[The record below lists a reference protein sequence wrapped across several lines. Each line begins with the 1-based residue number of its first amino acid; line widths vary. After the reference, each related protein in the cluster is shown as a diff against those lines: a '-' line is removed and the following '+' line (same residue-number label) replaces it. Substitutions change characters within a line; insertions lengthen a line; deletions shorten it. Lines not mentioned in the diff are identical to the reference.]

1 MGLHVLALVLLAAA
15 AHAAWNAWL
24 KDSGDKL
31 SSMAAISVGWLIVG
45 CISIPIVGVPSLA
58 SWPYLLASTVVHT
71 GYALLLISAYRH
83 AEFSL
88 AYPIARGTGP
98 MLVALCAPLF
108 VSEYLEGPGF
118 FAVTLIVIGIFL
130 IGMFGNERSL
140 GGRRAVLLSLAT
152 GVLIAGYTMIDGQ
165 GARAGS
171 NPHAYVAWL
180 LALLAFPIIVLSK
193 RRLNKNLKSLLADH
207 WQKGVPIGV
216 LSALA
221 YWVVVWAMTVAPMA
235 LVAAARETSIL
246 FAALVS
252 WGVLREKVRPLRWA
266 GVIVTVFGLVLAKF

>member
-1 MGLHVLALVLLAAA
+1 MDLHVLALVLLAAA

-45 CISIPIVGVPSLA
+45 CISIPIVGAPSLA

-71 GYALLLISAYRH
+71 GYAMLLISAYRH

-98 MLVALCAPLF
+98 LLVALSAPLF
-108 VSEYLEGPGF
+108 VSEYLEGPSF
-118 FAVTLIVIGIFL
+118 FAVTLIVIGVFL

-152 GVLIAGYTMIDGQ
+152 GVLIAAYTMIDGL

-171 NPHAYVAWL
+171 NAHAYVGWL
-180 LALLAFPIIVLSK
+180 LVLIAIPIIVLSRK
-193 RRLNKNLKSLLADH
+193 RLNKNMKSLLAGH
-207 WQKGVPIGV
+207 WQKGIPIGV

-221 YWVVVWAMTVAPMA
+221 YWVIVWAMTVAPMA

-266 GVIVTVFGLVLAKF
+266 GVIVILIGLVLAKF

>member
-1 MGLHVLALVLLAAA
+1 MDLHVLALVLLAAA

-31 SSMAAISVGWLIVG
+31 SSMAALSVGCLIVG

-88 AYPIARGTGP
+88 AYPIARGTAP

-130 IGMFGNERSL
+130 IGMFGNERGL

-152 GVLIAGYTMIDGQ
+152 GVMIAAYTMIDGQ

-193 RRLNKNLKSLLADH
+193 RRLNKNLKSLFADH
-207 WQKGVPIGV
+207 WQKSVPIGV

-221 YWVVVWAMTVAPMA
+221 YWVVIWAMTVAPMA

-266 GVIVTVFGLVLAKF
+266 GVIVTLIGLVLAKF

>member
-1 MGLHVLALVLLAAA
+1 MDLHVLALVLLAAA

-31 SSMAAISVGWLIVG
+31 SSMAAISMGWLIVG
-45 CISIPIVGVPSLA
+45 CISIPIVGAPSLA

-71 GYALLLISAYRH
+71 GYAMLLISAYRH

-98 MLVALCAPLF
+98 LLVALSAPLF
-108 VSEYLEGPGF
+108 VSEYLEGPSF
-118 FAVTLIVIGIFL
+118 FAVTLIVIGVFL

-152 GVLIAGYTMIDGQ
+152 GVLIAAYTMIDGL

-171 NPHAYVAWL
+171 NAHAYVGWL
-180 LALLAFPIIVLSK
+180 LVLIAIPIIVLSRK
-193 RRLNKNLKSLLADH
+193 RLNKNMKSLLAGH

-221 YWVVVWAMTVAPMA
+221 YWVIVWAMTVAPMA
-235 LVAAARETSIL
+235 LVAATRETSIL

-266 GVIVTVFGLVLAKF
+266 GVIVILIGLVLAKF

>member
-1 MGLHVLALVLLAAA
+1 MDLHVLALVLLAAA

-31 SSMAAISVGWLIVG
+31 SSMAAMSVGWLIVG
-45 CISIPIVGVPSLA
+45 CVSISIVGAPSLA
-58 SWPYLLASTVVHT
+58 AWPYLLASTVVHT
-71 GYALLLISAYRH
+71 GYAMLLISAYRH

-98 MLVALCAPLF
+98 MLVALSAPLF
-108 VSEYLEGPGF
+108 VSEYLEGPSF

-130 IGMFGNERSL
+130 IGLFGNERSL

-152 GVLIAGYTMIDGQ
+152 GVLIAAYTMIDGQ
-165 GARAGS
+165 GARAGAD
-171 NPHAYVAWL
+171 PHAYVVWL
-180 LALLAFPIIVLSK
+180 LALTAFPIIVLSK
-193 RRLNKNLKSLLADH
+193 KKLNKNLKSLLAGH
-207 WQKGVPIGV
+207 WQKGIPIGV

-221 YWVVVWAMTVAPMA
+221 YWVIVWAMTVAPMA
-235 LVAAARETSIL
+235 LVAATRETSIL

-252 WGVLREKVRPLRWA
+252 WGVLGEKVRPLRWA
-266 GVIVTVFGLVLAKF
+266 GVIVTLLGLILAKF

>member
-1 MGLHVLALVLLAAA
+1 MDLHVLALVLLAAA

-45 CISIPIVGVPSLA
+45 CISIPIVGAPSLA

-71 GYALLLISAYRH
+71 GYAMLLISAYRH

-98 MLVALCAPLF
+98 LLVALSAPLF
-108 VSEYLEGPGF
+108 VSEYLEGPSF
-118 FAVTLIVIGIFL
+118 FAVTLIVIGVFL

-152 GVLIAGYTMIDGQ
+152 GVLIAAYTMIDGL

-171 NPHAYVAWL
+171 NAHAYVGWL
-180 LALLAFPIIVLSK
+180 LVLIAIPIIVLSRK
-193 RRLNKNLKSLLADH
+193 RLNKNMKSLLAGH

-221 YWVVVWAMTVAPMA
+221 YWVIVWAMTVAPMA
-235 LVAAARETSIL
+235 LVAATRETSIL

-266 GVIVTVFGLVLAKF
+266 GVIVILIGLVLAKF

>member
-1 MGLHVLALVLLAAA
+1 MDLHVLALVLLAAA

-31 SSMAAISVGWLIVG
+31 SSMAAIAVGWLIVG
-45 CISIPIVGVPSLA
+45 CISIPVVGVPGIA
-58 SWPYLLASTVVHT
+58 SWPYLLGSTVVHT
-71 GYALLLISAYRH
+71 GYAMLLITAYRH

-98 MLVALCAPLF
+98 LLVALSAPLF
-108 VSEYLEGPGF
+108 VNEYLEGPSF

-130 IGMFGNERSL
+130 IGAFGNERSL
-140 GGRRAVLLSLAT
+140 GGRRAILYSLAT
-152 GVLIAGYTMIDGQ
+152 GVLIAAYTMIDGQ

-171 NPHAYVAWL
+171 MPHAYAGWL
-180 LALLAFPIIVLSK
+180 FVLIAIPIIVLAK
-193 RRLNKNLKSLLADH
+193 NKLNKNMKTLVAGH

-221 YWVVVWAMTVAPMA
+221 YWVIVWAMTVAPMA
-235 LVAAARETSIL
+235 LVAAVRETSIL

-252 WGVLREKVRPLRWA
+252 WGVLGEKVRPLRWA
-266 GVIVTVFGLVLAKF
+266 GVVVTLIGLVVAKF

>member
-1 MGLHVLALVLLAAA
+1 MDLHVLALVLLAAA

-45 CISIPIVGVPSLA
+45 CVSIPIVGVPSLT
-58 SWPYLLASTVVHT
+58 SWPYLLASIVVHT
-71 GYALLLISAYRH
+71 GYAMLLISAYRH

-98 MLVALCAPLF
+98 MLVALSAPLF

-130 IGMFGNERSL
+130 IGLFGNERSL

-152 GVLIAGYTMIDGQ
+152 GVLIAAYTMIDGQ
-165 GARAGS
+165 GARAGAD
-171 NPHAYVAWL
+171 PHAYVGWL
-180 LALLAFPIIVLSK
+180 LVLIAFPIILLSK
-193 RRLNKNLKSLLADH
+193 TRLNKNMKSLLAGH
-207 WQKGVPIGV
+207 WQKGIPIGV

-221 YWVVVWAMTVAPMA
+221 YWVIVWAMTVAPMA
-235 LVAAARETSIL
+235 LVAATRETSIL

-252 WGVLREKVRPLRWA
+252 WGVLGEKVRPLRWA
-266 GVIVTVFGLVLAKF
+266 GVIVTLIGLILAKF

>member
-1 MGLHVLALVLLAAA
+1 MDLHVLALVLLAAA

-24 KDSGDKL
+24 KDSGDRL
-31 SSMAAISVGWLIVG
+31 SSMAAIAVGWLIVG
-45 CISIPIVGVPSLA
+45 CISIPVVGVPGIA

-71 GYALLLISAYRH
+71 GYAMLLITAYKH

-98 MLVALCAPLF
+98 LLVALCAPLF
-108 VSEYLEGPGF
+108 VREYLEGPSF

-130 IGMFGNERSL
+130 IGAFGNERSL
-140 GGRRAVLLSLAT
+140 GGRRAVLYSLAT
-152 GVLIAGYTMIDGQ
+152 GVLIAAYTMIDGQ
-165 GARAGS
+165 GARTGS
-171 NPHAYVAWL
+171 TPHAYAAWL
-180 LALLAFPIIVLSK
+180 FVLIAGPIIVFSK
-193 RRLNKNLKSLLADH
+193 KKLNKDMRALITGQL
-207 WQKGVPIGV
+207 QKGVPIGV

-221 YWVVVWAMTVAPMA
+221 YWVIVWAMTVAPMA
-235 LVAAARETSIL
+235 LVAATRETSIL

-266 GVIVTVFGLVLAKF
+266 GVVVTLVGLVAAKF

>member
-1 MGLHVLALVLLAAA
+1 MDLHVLALVLLAAA

-45 CISIPIVGVPSLA
+45 CISIPIVGAPSLA

-71 GYALLLISAYRH
+71 GYAMLLISAYRH

-98 MLVALCAPLF
+98 LLVALSAPLF
-108 VSEYLEGPGF
+108 VSEYLEGPSF
-118 FAVTLIVIGIFL
+118 FAVTLIVIGVFL

-152 GVLIAGYTMIDGQ
+152 GVLIAAYTMIDGL

-171 NPHAYVAWL
+171 NAHAYVGWL
-180 LALLAFPIIVLSK
+180 LVLIAIPIIVLSRK
-193 RRLNKNLKSLLADH
+193 RLNKNMKSLLAGH

-221 YWVVVWAMTVAPMA
+221 YWVIVWAMTVAPMA
-235 LVAAARETSIL
+235 LVAATRETSIL

-266 GVIVTVFGLVLAKF
+266 GVIVILIGLVLTKF

>member
-1 MGLHVLALVLLAAA
+1 MDLHVLALVLLAAA

-31 SSMAAISVGWLIVG
+31 SSMAAISMGWLIVG
-45 CISIPIVGVPSLA
+45 CISIPIVGAPSLA

-71 GYALLLISAYRH
+71 GYAMLLISAYRH

-98 MLVALCAPLF
+98 LLVALSAPLF
-108 VSEYLEGPGF
+108 VSEYLEGPSF
-118 FAVTLIVIGIFL
+118 FAVTLIVIGVFL

-152 GVLIAGYTMIDGQ
+152 GVLIAAYTMIDGL

-171 NPHAYVAWL
+171 NAHAYVGWL
-180 LALLAFPIIVLSK
+180 LVLIAIPIIVLSRK
-193 RRLNKNLKSLLADH
+193 RLNKNMKSLLAGH

-221 YWVVVWAMTVAPMA
+221 YWVIVWAMTVAPMA
-235 LVAAARETSIL
+235 LVAATRETSIL

-266 GVIVTVFGLVLAKF
+266 GVIVILIGLVLTKF

>member
-1 MGLHVLALVLLAAA
+1 MDLHVLALVLLAAA
-15 AHAAWNAWL
+15 AHAGWNAWL

-31 SSMAAISVGWLIVG
+31 SSMAAMSVGWLIVG
-45 CISIPIVGVPSLA
+45 CISIPIVGAPSLA

-71 GYALLLISAYRH
+71 GYAMLLISAYRH

-98 MLVALCAPLF
+98 LLVALSAPLF
-108 VSEYLEGPGF
+108 VSEYLEGPSF
-118 FAVTLIVIGIFL
+118 FAVTLIVIGVFL

-152 GVLIAGYTMIDGQ
+152 GVLIAAYTMIDGL

-171 NPHAYVAWL
+171 NAHAYVGWL
-180 LALLAFPIIVLSK
+180 LVLIAFPIIVLSK
-193 RRLNKNLKSLLADH
+193 KRLNKNMKSLLAGH
-207 WQKGVPIGV
+207 WQKGIPIGV

-221 YWVVVWAMTVAPMA
+221 YWVIVWAMTVAPMA

-266 GVIVTVFGLVLAKF
+266 GVIVILIGLVLAKF

>member
-1 MGLHVLALVLLAAA
+1 MDLHVLALVLLAAA

-24 KDSGDKL
+24 KDSGDKF

-45 CISIPIVGVPSLA
+45 CVSIPIVGAPSLA
-58 SWPYLLASTVVHT
+58 AWPYLLASTVVHT
-71 GYALLLISAYRH
+71 GYAMLLISAYRH

-98 MLVALCAPLF
+98 MLVALSAPLF
-108 VSEYLEGPGF
+108 VSEYLEGPSF

-130 IGMFGNERSL
+130 IGLFGNERSL

-152 GVLIAGYTMIDGQ
+152 GVLIAAYTMIDGQ
-165 GARAGS
+165 GARAGA
-171 NPHAYVAWL
+171 NPHAYVGWL
-180 LALLAFPIIVLSK
+180 LVLIAFPIIVLSK
-193 RRLNKNLKSLLADH
+193 KKLNKNVKSLLAEH

-221 YWVVVWAMTVAPMA
+221 YWVIVWAMTVAPMA

-252 WGVLREKVRPLRWA
+252 WGVLGEKVRPLRWA
-266 GVIVTVFGLVLAKF
+266 GVFVTLIGLILAKF

>member
-1 MGLHVLALVLLAAA
+1 VDLHVLALVLLAAA

-45 CISIPIVGVPSLA
+45 CISIPIVGAPSLA

-71 GYALLLISAYRH
+71 GYAMLLISAYRH

-98 MLVALCAPLF
+98 MLVALSAPLF
-108 VSEYLEGPGF
+108 VSEYLEGPSF

-152 GVLIAGYTMIDGQ
+152 GVLIAAYTMIDGQ
-165 GARAGS
+165 GARVGS
-171 NPHAYVAWL
+171 DPHAYVGWL
-180 LALLAFPIIVLSK
+180 LVLIAFPIIVLSK
-193 RRLNKNLKSLLADH
+193 KKLNKNVKSLLDGH
-207 WQKGVPIGV
+207 WQKGIPIGV

-221 YWVVVWAMTVAPMA
+221 YWVIVWAMTVAPMA
-235 LVAAARETSIL
+235 LVAATRETSIL

-252 WGVLREKVRPLRWA
+252 WGVLGEKVRPLRWA
-266 GVIVTVFGLVLAKF
+266 GVIVTLIGLILAKF

>member
-1 MGLHVLALVLLAAA
+1 MDLHVLALVLLAAA

-31 SSMAAISVGWLIVG
+31 SSMAALSVGWLIVG

-88 AYPIARGTGP
+88 AYPIARGTAP

-130 IGMFGNERSL
+130 IGMFGNERGL

-152 GVLIAGYTMIDGQ
+152 GVMIAAYTMIDGQ

-193 RRLNKNLKSLLADH
+193 RRLNKNLKSLFADH
-207 WQKGVPIGV
+207 WQKSVPIVV

-221 YWVVVWAMTVAPMA
+221 YWVVIWAMTVAPMA

-266 GVIVTVFGLVLAKF
+266 GVIVTLIGLVLAKF

>member
-1 MGLHVLALVLLAAA
+1 VLLAAA

-31 SSMAAISVGWLIVG
+31 SSMAAMSVGWLIVG
-45 CISIPIVGVPSLA
+45 CISIPIVGAPSPA

-71 GYALLLISAYRH
+71 GYAMLLISAYRH

-98 MLVALCAPLF
+98 LLVALSAPLF
-108 VSEYLEGPGF
+108 VSEYLEGPSF
-118 FAVTLIVIGIFL
+118 FAVTLIVIGVFL

-152 GVLIAGYTMIDGQ
+152 GVLIAAYTMIDGL

-171 NPHAYVAWL
+171 NAHAYVGWL
-180 LALLAFPIIVLSK
+180 LVLIAIPIIVLSRK
-193 RRLNKNLKSLLADH
+193 KLNKNMKSLLAGH

-221 YWVVVWAMTVAPMA
+221 YWVIVWAMTIAPVA

-266 GVIVTVFGLVLAKF
+266 GVIVILIGLVLAKF